1 MMNKKILVAV
11 LIPFLLLSLFII
23 QSEFHI
29 RQGNEWKFHVQ
40 GYDPRDLLRGHYLRF
55 NLRYNWVEGYH
66 QCENTNDC
74 CLCLSDIGEIA
85 PMVRKTS
92 CKVAQN
98 QCDGFI
104 RGEFERSLNRYYIP
118 ENYAKQAEQ
127 ILRDARFDNE
137 AFLSVSI
144 NSQGKPLI
152 TDMIIHGESLNE
164 LIKQLP
170 EE

>member
-1 MMNKKILVAV
+1 MTNKKILMAV
-11 LIPFLLLSLFII
+11 LIPFLLLCLLIFRA
-23 QSEFHI
+23 EFHI
-29 RQGNEWKFHVQ
+29 SQGKEWKFQVQ

-55 NLRYNWVEGYH
+55 NLRYNWVEGIS
-66 QCENTNDC
+66 QCENANDC
-74 CLCLSDIGEIA
+74 CLCLSEIGEIA
-85 PMVRKTS
+85 PTVQKTS
-92 CKVAQN
+92 CEVAQN

-118 ENYAKQAEQ
+118 ENYAAQAEQ
-127 ILRDARFDNE
+127 ILRDARVGND

-144 NSQGKPLI
+144 NSQGEPLI
-152 TDMIIHGESLNE
+152 TDMIIRGESLNE

>member
-1 MMNKKILVAV
+1 MTSKKVLMAV
-11 LIPFLLLSLFII
+11 LIPFILLCLLII
-23 QSEFHI
+23 RAEFHI
-29 RQGNEWKFHVQ
+29 SQGKEWKFQVQ

-55 NLRYNWVEGYH
+55 NLRYNWAEGNS
-66 QCENTNDC
+66 QCENVNDC

-85 PMVRKTS
+85 PKVQKTS
-92 CKVAQN
+92 CEVAQN

-104 RGEFERSLNRYYIP
+104 SGEFEQSLNRYYIP
-118 ENYAKQAEQ
+118 ENYAVQAEQ
-127 ILRDARFDNE
+127 ILRDARTGND

-144 NSQGKPLI
+144 NSQGEPLI
-152 TDMIIHGESLNE
+152 TDMIIRGESLNE

>member
-11 LIPFLLLSLFII
+11 LIPLLLLSLLII
-23 QSEFHI
+23 RAEFHI
-29 RQGNEWKFHVQ
+29 SQGKEWKFQVQ

-55 NLRYNWVEGYH
+55 SLRYNWVEGSSH
-66 QCENTNDC
+66 CENVNHC

-85 PMVRKTS
+85 PTVQKTS
-92 CKVAQN
+92 CEIAQN

-104 RGEFERSLNRYYIP
+104 RGEFENSLNRYYIP
-118 ENYAKQAEQ
+118 ENYAVQAEQ
-127 ILRDARFDNE
+127 ILRDARAGND

-152 TDMIIHGESLNE
+152 TDMIIGGESLNE
-164 LIKQLP
+164 LIKRLP